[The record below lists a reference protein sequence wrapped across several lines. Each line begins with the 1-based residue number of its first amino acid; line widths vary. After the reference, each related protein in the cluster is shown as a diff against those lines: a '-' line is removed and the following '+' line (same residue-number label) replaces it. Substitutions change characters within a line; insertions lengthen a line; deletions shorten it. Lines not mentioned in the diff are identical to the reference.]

1 MFDAWR
7 SAGNLRIKR
16 LDFRTKCP
24 SCRQAGALASP
35 LRTDIL
41 KNFEKIPQLF
51 GFFCIYS
58 SGAVTS
64 GLLCGQATAQQ
75 VRFSAWQGRY

>member
-1 MFDAWR
+1 
-7 SAGNLRIKR
+7 
-16 LDFRTKCP
+16 
-24 SCRQAGALASP
+24 